1 MASGRIKWYS
11 PQLGYGFIL
20 PDDGG
25 VELLMQHADLT
36 GGDGFSPFE
45 NGAQVTYEPV
55 RGEEGPEAK
64 NVSIA

>member
-1 MASGRIKWYS
+1 MARGRVKWYS
-11 PQLGYGFIL
+11 AQLCYGFIL

-25 VELLMQHADLT
+25 VELLVQRADLT
-36 GGDGFSPFE
+36 GGDGFSSFE
-45 NGAQVTYEPV
+45 NGAEVSYEPV